1 MIQVEDLV
9 MTQLIHKCSLNEIY
23 LGEKNGLN
31 KLLATKVI
39 NREIADN
46 PEYHKYFTNKINIL
60 YNLKFHPNIV
70 QLDSVKK
77 TRKHYY
83 IVMEYINGG
92 TLSECLNKYK
102 QKYNQGFPEN
112 VIKHLMK
119 QIIETLAYIHD
130 KNIIHGNLN
139 FDHIMVKFD
148 SDYDKINLN
157 MMHARIKIINFGI
170 PFIFLN
176 KNKLTNINIKKY
188 IHIEPKLLKMY
199 FGLENRSLINDT
211 KSDIWSIGTILYELL
226 TGKPAFEANNLKEF
240 DEEAQKQIKS
250 DSFPHYFS
258 VKGYSFLQYML
269 RYNSEERFSAQQ
281 LLEHPFITKSDLLKI
296 TYIKNKYFNNTEILS
311 SNENDK
317 SKNYFKSNSFTS
329 SSKSNLSQ
337 TNNSQNIFQKHS
349 SGVIELKNSDNFP
362 NFQPTTFK
370 LSKTINETIY
380 NNNSLGPQDTVPK
393 SQIYYYKK

>member
-1 MIQVEDLV
+1 MIQVEDLFLIL
-9 MTQLIHKCSLNEIY
+9 LIHKCPINEIY
-23 LGEKNGLN
+23 LSKKKFSN
-31 KLLATKVI
+31 KLLVTKVI
-39 NREIADN
+39 NREIFEN
-46 PEYHKYFTNKINIL
+46 PEYLDYFINKIRIL
-60 YNLKFHPNIV
+60 V
-70 QLDSVKK
+70 QLKEHPHVVQFDCLKK
-77 TRKHYY
+77 TKNRYY
-83 IVMEYINGG
+83 IAMEYINGG

-139 FDHIMVKFD
+139 FEHIMVKFD
-148 SDYDKINLN
+148 SEYDKSNLN
-157 MMHARIKIINFGI
+157 MMHAQIKIINFGI

-188 IHIEPKLLKMY
+188 IHIEPRLLKMY
-199 FGLENRSLINDT
+199 FGLENQSLINDT
-211 KSDIWSIGTILYELL
+211 KSDIWSIGTIFYELL
-226 TGKPAFEANNLKEF
+226 TGKPAFEPNNLKEF
-240 DEEAQKQIKS
+240 DEEAQKQIKLYL
-250 DSFPHYFS
+250 FPQYFS
-258 VKGYSFLQYML
+258 LKGYYFLQYML
-269 RYNSEERFSAQQ
+269 RYKSEDRFSAQQ
-281 LLEHPFITKSDLLKI
+281 LLEHPFITKSEILKF
-296 TYIKNKYFNNTEILS
+296 TYIKNAFFDDTEILS
-311 SNENDK
+311 YNETDK
-317 SKNYFKSNSFTS
+317 SKNYIKSNSFTS
-329 SSKSNLSQ
+329 NSKSNLSQ